1 MIDTA
6 PSSWAPRVLD
16 VDAQQ
21 KDLPIF
27 AALHQATAD
36 AVGPVFL
43 ARFET
48 LAAAGVADE
57 LLRQTD
63 ALRTFLLNDEPEPS
77 SAQSNEA
84 HPELRQHLSQFLQDR
99 LPEDKAAESDRALAR
114 QMALEFAGGAWAT
127 LISRLHRQ
135 RRSDAMVDPSELLP
149 DDLLN
154 GQTALL
160 EQVGS
165 DARHFGL
172 SRRELNDVMAK
183 TLSTLLD
190 TDTDTDTADSKF
202 LLWPLRL
209 RVERQALRAR
219 VQSAENSLREVR
231 VVMPQGVEVDSV
243 ESMVHAR

>member
-6 PSSWAPRVLD
+6 PSSWAPRMLD

-21 KDLPIF
+21 KDRPIF
-27 AALHQATAD
+27 AALHQATAA
-36 AVGPVFL
+36 AVEPVFL

-63 ALRTFLLNDEPEPS
+63 ALRTFLLNDKPEPS

-99 LPEDKAAESDRALAR
+99 LPEDKPAEGDRALAR

-149 DDLLN
+149 DDLID

-160 EQVGS
+160 KQVGS

-172 SRRELNDVMAK
+172 SRKELNEMMAK
-183 TLSTLLD
+183 TLSTLLA
-190 TDTDTDTADSKF
+190 TDTANSEF
-202 LLWPLRL
+202 LHWPLGL
-209 RVERQALRAR
+209 RVDRQALRAR

-231 VVMPQGVEVDSV
+231 VVMQQGVEVDSV

>member
-6 PSSWAPRVLD
+6 PSTWAPRVLD
-16 VDAQQ
+16 VKAQE
-21 KDLPIF
+21 KDRPIF

-43 ARFET
+43 ARFKS

-149 DDLLN
+149 DNLLS
-154 GQTALL
+154 GQTALVK
-160 EQVGS
+160 QVGS

-172 SRRELNDVMAK
+172 SRKELNDVMAK
-183 TLSTLLD
+183 TLSTLLY
-190 TDTDTDTADSKF
+190 TDTADPEF
-202 LLWPLRL
+202 LRWPLGL
-209 RVERQALRAR
+209 RVDRQALRAR
-219 VQSAENSLREVR
+219 VQSAENSLPEVS
-231 VVMPQGVEVDSV
+231 VVKPQDVQLASI
-243 ESMVHAR
+243 ARAAQAS